1 MAAGVIGLAGLVG
14 VATTANMVTVASSA
28 VLGFAA
34 GAAFA
39 LGLTLPP
46 LLTPPTE
53 VARVSAAMF
62 TISYAITVLVS
73 VLCGA
78 VWDLT
83 GTAGFAF
90 LPIAL
95 AVLPSILLAPTI
107 RFEREPSIVIRE
119 T

>member
-1 MAAGVIGLAGLVG
+1 MACA
-14 VATTANMVTVASSA
+14 A

-46 LLTPPTE
+46 LLSKPAE

-62 TISYAITVLVS
+62 TISYSGTVAVS
-73 VLCGA
+73 ILCGA
-78 VWDLT
+78 AWDAT
-83 GTAGFAF
+83 GVARFAF

-95 AVLPSILLAPTI
+95 SVLPSILLAPTI
-107 RFEREPSIVIRE
+107 QFGRNLDLVVEGEQLP
-119 T
+119 